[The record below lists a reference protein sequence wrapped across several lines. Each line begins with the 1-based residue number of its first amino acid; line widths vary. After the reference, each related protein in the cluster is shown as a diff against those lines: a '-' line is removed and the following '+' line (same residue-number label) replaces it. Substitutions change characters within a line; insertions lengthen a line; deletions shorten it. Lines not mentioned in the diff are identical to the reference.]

1 MASGQRTAVV
11 TGAGRGI
18 GRAIALRL
26 AQDGLNVV
34 INDVNLDTA
43 ESVVNE
49 IREIGRESFP
59 VKADVSNKREVFDMV
74 DQIVERF
81 GQLDVMV
88 TNAGIAQIKPLL
100 EVTQEDLELIFN
112 M

>member
-1 MASGQRTAVV
+1 MASGQRMAIV

-49 IREIGRESFP
+49 IREFGP
-59 VKADVSNKREVFDMV
+59 TADM
-74 DQIVERF
+74 
-81 GQLDVMV
+81 M
-88 TNAGIAQIKPLL
+88 
-100 EVTQEDLELIFN
+100 EDLVAAHPTLSEAIHEALLN
-112 M
+112 VVGQAVHC